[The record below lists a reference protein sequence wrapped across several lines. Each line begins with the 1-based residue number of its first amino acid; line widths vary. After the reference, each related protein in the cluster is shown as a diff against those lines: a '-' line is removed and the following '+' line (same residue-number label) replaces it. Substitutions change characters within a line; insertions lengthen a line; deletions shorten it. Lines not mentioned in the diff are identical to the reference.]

1 MTQAASGSE
10 HTSHYALKPRN
21 PVRAWAIAACLLIAG
36 VVALWTGLAGEAA
49 NVALVVIGAVLA
61 VAGLGLGIAALTF
74 VSNRTLY
81 VVLSPDDLVV
91 GDLMIV
97 KPGERVRKG
106 DVIADRD
113 PEDADAPSWAL

>member
-49 NVALVVIGAVLA
+49 NVALVVKVDGKEVTTRVGSEREDVTKRRADGSEYPGTRGVR
-61 VAGLGLGIAALTF
+61 IA
-74 VSNRTLY
+74 
-81 VVLSPDDLVV
+81 
-91 GDLMIV
+91 
-97 KPGERVRKG
+97 RKTG
-106 DVIADRD
+106 KEI
-113 PEDADAPSWAL
+113 